1 LHYAA
6 IADGRDCIEWVL
18 ANTTIDVNSPTTSG
32 ETPIMKFLE
41 SGQLGGSKL
50 LVEKGANL
58 FMKNSDG
65 ERAIDRHVED
75 DPDYDVLGPQV
86 LQHAL
91 DLRWSSVKHLLLIST
106 FYETSDAIPFSSSSS
121 SSSSSAVV
129 PQRRSSRI
137 AAPSHSAHLASSVF
151 TITGLV
157 RHIAEYLI
165 RTDLIVRDPATKKKD
180 MEEKEP
186 DDVKRRI
193 EATLAAAR
201 EESNKRV
208 CRNK

>member
-1 LHYAA
+1 VF
-6 IADGRDCIEWVL
+6 D
-18 ANTTIDVNSPTTSG
+18 NTTIDVNSTTSSG
-32 ETPIMKFLE
+32 ETPIMLSIERNKLDVC
-41 SGQLGGSKL
+41 KL
-50 LVEKGANL
+50 LIEKGANL
-58 FMKNSDG
+58 FLKNSDG
-65 ERAIDRHVED
+65 VRATDVYGYG
-75 DPDYDVLGPQV
+75 DPADVLGPQV

-91 DLRWSSVKHLLLIST
+91 DLRWSSVRQLLFISN
-106 FYETSDAIPFSSSSS
+106 FYETSDVIPFSSSSS
-121 SSSSSAVV
+121 ASSTSSAVV

-137 AAPSHSAHLASSVF
+137 AAPSYSAHLAASVF
-151 TITGLV
+151 TIKGLV

-165 RTDLIVRDPATKKKD
+165 RTSLIVRDPATKKKD
-180 MEEKEP
+180 KEEKEP